1 MNTTLSIKNLPDQL
15 VYHVMSIAG
24 PLGKDSKSSH
34 SGGGHQ
40 QDGGKRG
47 EYNQVTWGGG
57 RK

>member
-47 EYNQVTWGGG
+47 EYNQVTWGG
-57 RK
+57 